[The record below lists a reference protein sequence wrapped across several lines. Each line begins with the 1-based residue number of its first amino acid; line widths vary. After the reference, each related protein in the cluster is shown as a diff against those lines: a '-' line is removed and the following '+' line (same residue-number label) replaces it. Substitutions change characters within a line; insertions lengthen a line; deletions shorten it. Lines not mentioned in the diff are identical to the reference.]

1 MKDESYGS
9 TLLSVKIE
17 KNKTKVIIWYMSYIP
32 ILVAYVLQLFVR
44 NNFFFLCKDGTAAPQ
59 LVNLNFQWSYSS
71 AAT

>member
-32 ILVAYVLQLFVR
+32 ILVTV
-44 NNFFFLCKDGTAAPQ
+44 FFRR
-59 LVNLNFQWSYSS
+59 LVGIFFSEAEHPTYRFDWLV
-71 AAT
+71 

>member
-32 ILVAYVLQLFVR
+32 ILVIYI
-44 NNFFFLCKDGTAAPQ
+44 
-59 LVNLNFQWSYSS
+59 
-71 AAT
+71 ATFCVQ